1 MHLTTLAIC
10 ILASATLALSAP
22 PTPSPPTLAAP
33 NPPPNPIGHALKD
46 PKNSNAAPCQPPSQ
60 PDRKVQAYPAKRPG
74 MLAPRHQE
82 RGESPF
88 EMIELHRKIEEY
100 VETHGLGA

>member
-1 MHLTTLAIC
+1 
-10 ILASATLALSAP
+10 
-22 PTPSPPTLAAP
+22 
-33 NPPPNPIGHALKD
+33 
-46 PKNSNAAPCQPPSQ
+46 
-60 PDRKVQAYPAKRPG
+60 